1 MISQKD
7 SKQVSMDS
15 WLVKLLSRDMETK
28 TKNKDQSTNNN
39 KKNRKIKNNRKVKPM
54 GKITPTMD
62 HYPRNR

>member
-15 WLVKLLSRDMETK
+15 WLLKLLSRDMKTK
-28 TKNKDQSTNNN
+28 TKNKDQLTNN
-39 KKNRKIKNNRKVKPM
+39 KIKNNRKVKAM

-62 HYPRNR
+62 HYPRNG